1 MIKYENQCI
10 IKSASNERFFSGA
23 KMNPAIIII
32 DLQKYFYNLA
42 TPKFENKINPN
53 IEKLLQFARQTK
65 IKIIHVITVYK
76 KDKSNWPEAYKT
88 RDAMWCM
95 ENTEDCE
102 IIPSALPQENET
114 VIIKKRFSSFYE
126 TELDEVL
133 QQNKI
138 DTLFIAGFS
147 GDVCVRMTTMDAF
160 NRGYNLFWISD
171 CIESLFED
179 YKKSEEYIQNLTK
192 LKVVTIEEMKKL
204 LDG

>member
-1 MIKYENQCI
+1 
-10 IKSASNERFFSGA
+10 
-23 KMNPAIIII
+23 MNPAIIII

-53 IEKLLQFARQTK
+53 IKKLLEIAREEK
-65 IKIIHVITVYK
+65 IKIIHIKTIYT
-76 KDKSNWPEAYKT
+76 KDKSNWPEAYKF
-88 RDAMWCM
+88 RDEMWCM

-102 IIPSALPQENET
+102 IIPSALPKENET

-133 QQNKI
+133 QQDKI

-171 CIESLFED
+171 CIDSLFED

-192 LKVVTIEEMKKL
+192 LKVVTIDEMKKSWRTQR
-204 LDG
+204 

>member
-1 MIKYENQCI
+1 MT
-10 IKSASNERFFSGA
+10 
-23 KMNPAIIII
+23 PAVIII
-32 DLQKYFYNLA
+32 DLQKYFYKLA

-53 IEKLLQFARQTK
+53 IEKLLKFAREEK
-65 IKIIHVITVYK
+65 IKIIHIKTVYK
-76 KDKSNWPEAYKT
+76 KDKSNWPEAYKS
-88 RDAMWCM
+88 RDEMWCM

-102 IIPSALPQENET
+102 IIPSALPYPNET

-147 GDVCVRMTTMDAF
+147 SDVCVRMTTMDAF
-160 NRGYNLFWISD
+160 NRGYNLFWVSD
-171 CIESLFED
+171 CIDSLFED

-192 LKVVTIEEMKKL
+192 LKVVTIEKMKKSWRI
-204 LDG
+204 

>member
-1 MIKYENQCI
+1 MIKYKNQCI

-32 DLQKYFYNLA
+32 DLQKYFYKLA

-53 IEKLLQFARQTK
+53 IEKLLQFAREEK
-65 IKIIHVITVYK
+65 IKIIHVKTVYK

-126 TELDEVL
+126 TELDQVL

-138 DTLFIAGFS
+138 NTLFIAGFS

-171 CIESLFED
+171 CIDSLFED

-204 LDG
+204 LA

>member
-1 MIKYENQCI
+1 MT
-10 IKSASNERFFSGA
+10 
-23 KMNPAIIII
+23 PAVIII
-32 DLQKYFYNLA
+32 DLQKYFYKLA

-53 IEKLLQFARQTK
+53 IEKLLKFAREEK
-65 IKIIHVITVYK
+65 IKIIHIKTVYK

-102 IIPSALPQENET
+102 IIPSALPHPNET

-126 TELDEVL
+126 TELNEVL

-179 YKKSEEYIQNLTK
+179 YKKSEDYIQNLTK
-192 LKVVTIEEMKKL
+192 LKVLTLDEIEKL
-204 LDG
+204 LA

>member
-1 MIKYENQCI
+1 MT
-10 IKSASNERFFSGA
+10 
-23 KMNPAIIII
+23 PAIIII
-32 DLQKYFYNLA
+32 DLQEYFYKIA
-42 TPKFENKINPN
+42 SSKFDSKINPN
-53 IEKLLQFARQTK
+53 IEKLLKFARAEK
-65 IKIIHVITVYK
+65 IKIIHIKTIYK
-76 KDKSNWPEAYKT
+76 KDKSNWPEAYKS

-95 ENTEDCE
+95 ENTEDCK
-102 IIPSALPQENET
+102 IIKNALPAENET

-171 CIESLFED
+171 CIDSLFED

-192 LKVVTIEEMKKL
+192 LKVVKIDEMKTIIH
-204 LDG
+204 G

>member
-1 MIKYENQCI
+1 MT
-10 IKSASNERFFSGA
+10 
-23 KMNPAIIII
+23 PAIIII

-42 TPKFENKINPN
+42 ISKFENKINPN

-126 TELDEVL
+126 TELNEIL

-160 NRGYNLFWISD
+160 NRGYNLFWVSD

-192 LKVVTIEEMKKL
+192 LQVVMIEEMKNL
-204 LDG
+204 LA

>member
-1 MIKYENQCI
+1 MT
-10 IKSASNERFFSGA
+10 
-23 KMNPAIIII
+23 PAVIII
-32 DLQKYFYNLA
+32 DLQEYFYKLA
-42 TPKFENKINPN
+42 TSKFENKINPN
-53 IEKLLQFARQTK
+53 IERLLQFVRESK
-65 IKIIHVITVYK
+65 IKIIHVITIYK
-76 KDKSNWPEAYKT
+76 KDKSNWPQAYKS

-95 ENTEDCE
+95 ENTDDCR
-102 IIPSALPQENET
+102 IVQSALPEENET

-138 DTLFIAGFS
+138 DTLFFAGFS

-160 NRGYNLFWISD
+160 NRGYNLFWVSD

-192 LKVVTIEEMKKL
+192 LKAVSIDEMKKIVS
-204 LDG
+204 

>member
-1 MIKYENQCI
+1 MI
-10 IKSASNERFFSGA
+10 
-23 KMNPAIIII
+23 PAIIII
-32 DLQKYFYNLA
+32 DLQKYFYKLA

-53 IEKLLQFARQTK
+53 IEKLLKFAREEK
-65 IKIIHVITVYK
+65 IKIIHIKTVYK

-102 IIPSALPQENET
+102 IIPSALPHPNET

-160 NRGYNLFWISD
+160 NRGYNLFWVSD
-171 CIESLFED
+171 CIDSLFED
-179 YKKSEEYIQNLTK
+179 YKKSEDYIQNLTK
-192 LKVVTIEEMKKL
+192 LKVLTLDEIEKL
-204 LDG
+204 LA

>member
-32 DLQKYFYNLA
+32 DLQKYFYKLA

-53 IEKLLQFARQTK
+53 IEKLLQFAREEK
-65 IKIIHVITVYK
+65 IKIIHVKTVYK

-133 QQNKI
+133 RQNKI

-171 CIESLFED
+171 CIDSLFED

-192 LKVVTIEEMKKL
+192 LKVVTIEEMKKSWRI
-204 LDG
+204 

>member
-1 MIKYENQCI
+1 MT
-10 IKSASNERFFSGA
+10 
-23 KMNPAIIII
+23 PAIIII
-32 DLQKYFYNLA
+32 DLQKYFYKLA

-53 IEKLLQFARQTK
+53 IEKLLKFARESK
-65 IKIIHVITVYK
+65 IKIVHIKTVYK
-76 KDKSNWPEAYKT
+76 KDKSNWPEAYIT

-95 ENTEDCE
+95 ENTEDCK
-102 IIPSALPQENET
+102 IIPSALPQPNET

-160 NRGYNLFWISD
+160 NRGYNLFWVSD
-171 CIESLFED
+171 CIDSLFED

-192 LKVVTIEEMKKL
+192 LKVLTLDEMEKIL
-204 LDG
+204 A

>member
-1 MIKYENQCI
+1 MT
-10 IKSASNERFFSGA
+10 
-23 KMNPAIIII
+23 PAIIII
-32 DLQKYFYNLA
+32 DLQKYFYKLA

-53 IEKLLQFARQTK
+53 IEKLLQFAREEK
-65 IKIIHVITVYK
+65 IKIIHVKTVYK

-102 IIPSALPQENET
+102 IIQSALPTENET

-126 TELDEVL
+126 TKLDEVL

-192 LKVVTIEEMKKL
+192 LKVVTIEEIKKIWRTQQ
-204 LDG
+204 

>member
-1 MIKYENQCI
+1 MT
-10 IKSASNERFFSGA
+10 
-23 KMNPAIIII
+23 PAIIII
-32 DLQKYFYNLA
+32 DLQKYFYKLA

-53 IEKLLQFARQTK
+53 IEKLLKFAREEK
-65 IKIIHVITVYK
+65 IKIIHIKTVYK

-95 ENTEDCE
+95 ENTEDCK
-102 IIPSALPQENET
+102 IIPSALPQPNET

-160 NRGYNLFWISD
+160 NRGYNLFWVSD
-171 CIESLFED
+171 CIDSLFED
-179 YKKSEEYIQNLTK
+179 YKESEEYIQNLTK
-192 LKVVTIEEMKKL
+192 LKVLTLDEMEKL
-204 LDG
+204 LA

>member
-1 MIKYENQCI
+1 
-10 IKSASNERFFSGA
+10 
-23 KMNPAIIII
+23 MNPAIIII
-32 DLQKYFYNLA
+32 DLQEYFYKLD

-53 IEKLLQFARQTK
+53 VEKLLQFAREAK
-65 IKIIHVITVYK
+65 IKIIHIFTIYK
-76 KDKSNWPEAYKT
+76 KDKSNWPEAYKN
-88 RDAMWCM
+88 RDEMWCM
-95 ENTEDCE
+95 ENSEDCK
-102 IIPSALPQENET
+102 IIPSARPVENET

-133 QQNKI
+133 HQNKI
-138 DTLFIAGFS
+138 DTLFMAGFS

-192 LKVVTIEEMKKL
+192 LKVVTIEEMKKV
-204 LDG
+204 LDEAASK

>member
-1 MIKYENQCI
+1 MT
-10 IKSASNERFFSGA
+10 
-23 KMNPAIIII
+23 PAIIII

-42 TPKFENKINPN
+42 TSKFENKINPN

-65 IKIIHVITVYK
+65 IKIIHVKTVYK

-102 IIPSALPQENET
+102 IIQSALPTENET

-126 TELDEVL
+126 TKLDEVL

-192 LKVVTIEEMKKL
+192 LKVVTIEEIKKIWRTQQ
-204 LDG
+204 

>member
-1 MIKYENQCI
+1 MT
-10 IKSASNERFFSGA
+10 
-23 KMNPAIIII
+23 PAIIII
-32 DLQKYFYNLA
+32 DLQKYFYKLA

-53 IEKLLQFARQTK
+53 IEKLLQFARESK
-65 IKIIHVITVYK
+65 IKIIHIKTVYK
-76 KDKSNWPEAYKT
+76 KDKSNWPESYKS

-102 IIPSALPQENET
+102 IIPSALPQNNET

-133 QQNKI
+133 QQHKI

-171 CIESLFED
+171 CIDSLFED

-192 LKVVTIEEMKKL
+192 LKVVTIEEMKKSWRTQR
-204 LDG
+204 